1 MIHVRLGLVMEWDL
15 YKNVISTFYTFGH
28 SFGLIGG
35 IVRKSGAKM

>member
-35 IVRKSGAKM
+35 IVRKFCAKM